1 MAHAGAGATQGP
13 WQGRQGK
20 QGQVDTKR
28 LNGKTGL
35 GAAVGRGR
43 RADAAS
49 PGAPTDA
56 DKGRGPY
63 GSGPVSGRQGLT

>member
-1 MAHAGAGATQGP
+1 
-13 WQGRQGK
+13 
-20 QGQVDTKR
+20 VDAKR
-28 LNGKTGL
+28 PNGKTRQ

-49 PGAPTDA
+49 PGALTDA